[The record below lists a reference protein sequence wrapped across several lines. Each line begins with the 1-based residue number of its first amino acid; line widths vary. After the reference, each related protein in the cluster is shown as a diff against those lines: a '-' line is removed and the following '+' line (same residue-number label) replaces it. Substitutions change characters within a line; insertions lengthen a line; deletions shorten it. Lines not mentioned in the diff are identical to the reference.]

1 MLSVNIN
8 RDVEQYQES
17 VMAGMNAKQTIAI
30 LAALLIGAGAVCFGY
45 FFLGIPIEM
54 AVYLAVPFSAPIILS
69 VFGKDG
75 DITIWE
81 KIRGAGK
88 KQFFYGSTEIY
99 AVRVKRSNMEDQDR
113 RKWTLRHSV
122 TVHKE
127 ERNES
132 EKSRATKKENFF
144 KRRKNKADGPI

>member
-17 VMAGMNAKQTIAI
+17 VMAGMNAKQTIAV
-30 LAALLIGAGAVCFGY
+30 LAAVLVGAGVVCFSY
-45 FFLGIPIEM
+45 FVIRVPIEI
-54 AVYLAVPFSAPIILS
+54 AVYLALPFCAPIILS

-81 KIRGAGK
+81 KMKGVGK

-99 AVRVKRSNMEDQDR
+99 AVRVSRSGIQDQD
-113 RKWTLRHSV
+113 KGKLTLRHRV
-122 TVHKE
+122 IKNKE
-127 ERNES
+127 EKEGGEEYGTNR
-132 EKSRATKKENFF
+132 RYFYKKKKDKEG
-144 KRRKNKADGPI
+144 RQI